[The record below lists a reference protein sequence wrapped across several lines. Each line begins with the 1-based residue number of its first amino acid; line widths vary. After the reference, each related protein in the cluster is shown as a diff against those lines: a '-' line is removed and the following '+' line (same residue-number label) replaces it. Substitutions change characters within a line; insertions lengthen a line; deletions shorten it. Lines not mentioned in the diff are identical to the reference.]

1 MASAGSTKIAFE
13 LKQEGAAYTNKRI
26 FDKVTP
32 FLGLIASWGCDKQP
46 LQTFEEFLDIK
57 GKKELA
63 KKVFN
68 KDEWKKIQGK
78 DFTGMDVTV
87 LSKLLPL
94 MCDKIEESG
103 SKAWQTKFKDE
114 STVECQLKKM
124 KDLRNRVMH
133 DPEGAAVDPNLLS
146 DVEMIA
152 SKLLDNAGVTFSKQA
167 DEVKKAKDQLKD
179 LVVEITSVVMT
190 EEEKVNHF
198 KESILKRGIRE
209 RREKRQAFQGNS
221 PYLQHIKNFYNLQLS
236 APNAK
241 KETTISCK
249 EILKFCTEKGD
260 RILFIEG
267 QSGAGKSFLINK
279 IEEDFLL
286 DEGKTRNFEGSE
298 AFQIPLLFACRT
310 RTSTTVAELTRQAF
324 PDSLASLKED
334 GLVETVLKQLKPII
348 LIDGLDEVNDRSKDM
363 LERVREFLKL
373 HKGAFCIF
381 TSRPHAAK
389 KFQTEMKD
397 EGFSYQ
403 TLMMKEL
410 TKEEQGKFISSSC
423 EKGSEISKA
432 YKESELDLKSP
443 VLLALYI
450 FFYHSDAEAVR
461 CWRSPAQIMR
471 ATVEYGIKNAKSRLH
486 GRNIQNSDRI
496 INKILESI
504 CYISFS
510 GLLKDK
516 VDLEVNEV
524 NWLMDQ
530 IEKRCGHFNVDPN
543 EMLSCIFPL
552 NSSAITL
559 GGIQFYHKSEQEF
572 LAAMFVAQKI
582 AETGKGIKQIF
593 PDAISKYEE
602 IIESKASTGAEFG
615 IKEFLKK

>member
-1 MASAGSTKIAFE
+1 M
-13 LKQEGAAYTNKRI
+13 KQEGAAYTNKRI

-32 FLGLIASWGCDKQP
+32 FLALIASWGCDKQP
-46 LQTFEEFLDIK
+46 HQTFEEFLDIK
-57 GKKELA
+57 FKKELA

-94 MCDKIEESG
+94 MCDRIEESG

-114 STVECQLKKM
+114 STIECQLKKM

-209 RREKRQAFQGNS
+209 RRGKRQAFKGNS
-221 PYLQHIKNFYNLQLS
+221 PHLQHIKSFYHLQLS
-236 APNAK
+236 VPNA
-241 KETTISCK
+241 EEGATISCK

-373 HKGAFCIF
+373 HKDAFCIF

-410 TKEEQGKFISSSC
+410 SNEEQGKFISYSC
-423 EKGSEISKA
+423 EKGSEISEA
-432 YKESELDLKSP
+432 YEESELDLKSP

-450 FFYHSDAEAVR
+450 FFYNSDAEAVR

-504 CYISFS
+504 CYITFS
-510 GLLKDK
+510 CLLKDK

-524 NWLMDQ
+524 NWLMDE

-543 EMLSCIFPL
+543 EILSCIFPL

-572 LAAMFVAQKI
+572 LAAIYVAQKI
-582 AETGKGIKQIF
+582 AETGKGIKQII

-602 IIESKASTGAEFG
+602 IIESKASTGAEFD